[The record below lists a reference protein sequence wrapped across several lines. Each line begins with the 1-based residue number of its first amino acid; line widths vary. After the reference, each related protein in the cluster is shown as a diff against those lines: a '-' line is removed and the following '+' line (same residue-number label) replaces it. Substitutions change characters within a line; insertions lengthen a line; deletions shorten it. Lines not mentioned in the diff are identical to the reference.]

1 MCVCVVGG
9 GGGMCVVPRECVCVV
24 GGGVCV
30 LWGVLWG
37 GGAYFRLST
46 CKPVLTFLALSAD
59 AYSVF
64 GAYSNK

>member
-1 MCVCVVGG
+1 MCVCVIGG
-9 GGGMCVVPRECVCVV
+9 GWYVCCAQGVCVCCRGGMCVVGCVV
-24 GGGVCV
+24 GGE
-30 LWGVLWG
+30 
-37 GGAYFRLST
+37 AYFRLST

>member
-1 MCVCVVGG
+1 MCCAQGVCVC
-9 GGGMCVVPRECVCVV
+9 C

-37 GGAYFRLST
+37 GEAYFRLST